1 MSNVNKNRLFLGSCF
16 ALITTAFSFSIRAG
30 ILPQLGKDFNLSAE
44 QLGFINS
51 MWFLG
56 FPIAMIVG
64 GLVYHTVGPKKIMM
78 TAFVCHALGIIL
90 TLYPQVLGGYTGLLV
105 STFLIGI
112 GNGCTEA
119 ACNPMIADSY
129 QGAEMSKMLN
139 RFHMWFPGGIVIG
152 SLISKFMTDADMGW
166 QAQIWFIIIPTLI
179 YAYLFWGQAFPQSQN
194 TSGGVQV
201 NQSLKKA
208 MPFFIATALLTL
220 IPYLSNIFG
229 VQNFFTEYAQTFYII
244 GLVSCLVGV
253 YLSFGA
259 LYLFMFACMALTA
272 ISEFGP
278 QQWTGLIMSKSG
290 ASPMLILALVTGLM
304 AIARYFGGE
313 IVHRFDQT
321 GVLLGS
327 AVLATIGI
335 YLFSTSTGGMT
346 YVAAIFFA
354 LGVAYFWPNMVG
366 FIAEKIP
373 SSGALGMS
381 IIGGVGMFSTAIFQ
395 PIIGKWIDSNVAVK
409 TAEGLTGDAMELA
422 AGQATLATMTLFPV
436 ILVVAFTILYFWQK
450 KAKTA

>member
-1 MSNVNKNRLFLGSCF
+1 MDQTVNKNRLFLGSCF

-56 FPIAMIVG
+56 FPIAMIIG

-78 TAFVCHALGIIL
+78 TAFVCHGLGILL
-90 TLYPQVLGGYTGLLV
+90 TLYPQTLGGYTGLLV

-129 QGAEMSKMLN
+129 QGSEMSKMLN
-139 RFHMWFPGGIVIG
+139 RFHMWFPGGIVVG
-152 SLISKFMTDADMGW
+152 SLISKFMTDANTGW
-166 QAQIWFIIIPTLI
+166 QPQIWFILIPTVI
-179 YAYLFWGQAFPQSQN
+179 YAYLFWGQEFPKPKTEGV
-194 TSGGVQV
+194 TSIGE
-201 NQSLKKA
+201 NLKA
-208 MPFFIATALLTL
+208 MATPL
-220 IPYLSNIFG
+220 
-229 VQNFFTEYAQTFYII
+229 YI
-244 GLVSCLVGV
+244 
-253 YLSFGA
+253 
-259 LYLFMFACMALTA
+259 FMFACMALTA
-272 ISEFGP
+272 ITEFGP

-327 AVLATIGI
+327 AIFATIGI
-335 YLFSTSTGGMT
+335 YLFSTSTGGMA
-346 YVAAIFFA
+346 YVSAIFFA

-366 FIAEKIP
+366 FIAEKVP
-373 SSGALGMS
+373 LSGALGMS

-395 PIIGKWIDSNVAVK
+395 PIIGHWIDSAKIEK
-409 TAEGLTGDAMELA
+409 TAAGLTGDEMELA
-422 AGQATLATMTLFPV
+422 AGQATLSTMVMFPL
-436 ILVVAFTILYFWQK
+436 ILIVAFTILYFWQRK
-450 KAKTA
+450 PKMA